1 MCTYVRVCV
10 YVCVCMYVRVYVCA
24 VSHLCWRRC
33 CLLLLR
39 RLTSVEVLLVQKLVY
54 KLPRGWFQGKHTAP
68 IRFLAEMGGRSNA
81 NK

>member
-1 MCTYVRVCV
+1 MRVSVR
-10 YVCVCMYVRVYVCA
+10 VCMYVRVYVCA

-54 KLPRGWFQGKHTAP
+54 KLPRGWF
-68 IRFLAEMGGRSNA
+68 
-81 NK
+81 